1 MQRRY
6 SRVAV
11 FLKVR
16 EFRLL
21 VESRSFHSGSGGECC
36 CQRTVGD
43 VIPSLWLKVS
53 LHGRLPLLLLI
64 PSISV
69 IVSYHAYPVDDCS
82 IRYQKSTPTFVVVRA
97 GFLRVSFVSLRRKV
111 NSTLVPSTPLLL
123 IVLACIIRSSLIA
136 SYCQRLGILANGQS
150 EVYIAAR
157 LIIVS

>member
-53 LHGRLPLLLLI
+53 LHGRLPLLPHTIDIRSCIL
-64 PSISV
+64 PR
-69 IVSYHAYPVDDCS
+69 APVDDCS
-82 IRYQKSTPTFVVVRA
+82 IRHQKSTPTFVVVRA

-123 IVLACIIRSSLIA
+123 IVLACIIRSSLQWPHTA
-136 SYCQRLGILANGQS
+136 KSCLPVVRVKSTWL
-150 EVYIAAR
+150 R
-157 LIIVS
+157 D